1 MRASR
6 PDHLYYFKLQREA
19 RSFRV
24 DLARKQWCDHWHTH
38 FDWDGFGN
46 MGWAHRRRHLNA
58 LLVALGRARRELATC
73 GMPCQLFATVHPRSS
88 TDDAVYVH
96 TENPNGSPFP
106 LDFGYAT
113 PLSVLP
119 PLLSGK
125 VSSNHYSV
133 LKAGD
138 PDDPY
143 FIILASHS

>member
-24 DLARKQWCDHWHTH
+24 DLEGKQWCDYWHTH

-46 MGWAHRRRHLNA
+46 LGWVHRRRHLKV
-58 LLVALGRARRELATC
+58 LLVALERARRELATC
-73 GMPCQLFATVHPRSS
+73 GMSYQLFATVHPCSS

-119 PLLSGK
+119 PLLCGK
-125 VSSNHYSV
+125 VNPDHYVV
-133 LKAGD
+133 LKAGESGELH
-138 PDDPY
+138 
-143 FIILASHS
+143 FIILANGR